1 MTASKKSLGWGY
13 LKYFHVAENAKYIS
27 EAYLQE
33 VLASLAF
40 AIWKKNYKEINKSQL
55 FWFIQRE
62 DRGNY
67 LTRN

>member
-13 LKYFHVAENAKYIS
+13 LKHFHVAENAKYIS

-40 AIWKKNYKEINKSQL
+40 AIRKKKLQGNK
-55 FWFIQRE
+55 
-62 DRGNY
+62 
-67 LTRN
+67 

>member
-13 LKYFHVAENAKYIS
+13 LKHFHVAENAKYIS

-40 AIWKKNYKEINKSQL
+40 AIRKKKLQGNKSQL